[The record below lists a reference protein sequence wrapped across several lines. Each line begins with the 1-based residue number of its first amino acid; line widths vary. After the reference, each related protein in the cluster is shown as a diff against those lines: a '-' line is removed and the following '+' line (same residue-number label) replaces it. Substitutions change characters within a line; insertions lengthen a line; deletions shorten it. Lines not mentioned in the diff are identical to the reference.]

1 MVLMTAL
8 MVSEGAFS
16 LSFRRGV
23 RLEGGGCRWSGCGT
37 NPEVSPMGKMVVG
50 NVDLKQ
56 KLRNIAQDCGLET
69 EPHVW
74 KAAESVVC
82 LVRV

>member
-1 MVLMTAL
+1 M
-8 MVSEGAFS
+8 
-16 LSFRRGV
+16 

-37 NPEVSPMGKMVVG
+37 DPEVSPMGEMGVG
-50 NVDLKQ
+50 SIGLEQ
-56 KLRNIAQDCGLET
+56 QLRNIASDSGLGA

-74 KAAESVVC
+74 KAAESAPGSVVC